1 MCQPRE
7 PRCRNPQV
15 HGVARIDFGN
25 ATDLS
30 DVRLLAL
37 CHEAAVPWSL
47 GRITLRVRYSR
58 GADFSGTCF
67 YANRRI
73 YVNLGR
79 HLVYPYRLHTN
90 LARTRTVGRQW
101 YKPVYTLDV
110 EDGYQLALF
119 IFLHELYHLL
129 VKRARRNTRQKE
141 SMCDRFAARHLV
153 WRFGAVVRTIKGNP
167 VSCDEWDFKDLEGFV
182 AAARDRRHRPS
193 TAARIPARLTDA
205 PPQSDHQFKL
215 FG

>member
-1 MCQPRE
+1 M
-7 PRCRNPQV
+7 
-15 HGVARIDFGN
+15 ARIDFGN
-25 ATDLS
+25 TTDLS

-67 YANRRI
+67 YADRRI
-73 YVNLGR
+73 YINLGR
-79 HLVYPYRLHTN
+79 HLEYPYRLHTN
-90 LARTRTVGRQW
+90 LARTRTAGRQW
-101 YKPVYTLDV
+101 YKPIYTLDL

-141 SMCDRFAARHLV
+141 SMCDRFATRTLV
-153 WRFGAVVRTIKGNP
+153 DDFGCIVLDEKGKP
-167 VSCDEWDFKDLEGFV
+167 ALREIWDFQDLDGFV
-182 AAARDRRHRPS
+182 AAARAKKQS
-193 TAARIPARLTDA
+193 AKAARRPLSK
-205 PPQSDHQFKL
+205 PPPRPKPPGAQFWL
-215 FG
+215 FPMK